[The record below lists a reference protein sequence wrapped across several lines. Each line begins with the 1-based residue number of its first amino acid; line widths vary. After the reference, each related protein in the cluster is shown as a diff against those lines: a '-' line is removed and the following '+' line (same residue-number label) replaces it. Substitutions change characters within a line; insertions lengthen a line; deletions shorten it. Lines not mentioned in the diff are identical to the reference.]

1 MALLTDRG
9 GGEPELLGAAMHH
22 ASSFSGMTPM
32 YLPMSAFRS
41 APWLKPIGSRYQ
53 AQSDRRCPA

>member
-1 MALLTDRG
+1 MALLTDLG

-22 ASSFSGMTPM
+22 ASPLSGMAPM
-32 YLPMSAFRS
+32 YLPTSAFHS

-53 AQSDRRCPA
+53 AQSDRRRPA